1 MSACLMQTTL
11 EQKVSIKIPKIKND
25 DKCRKCSGSISL
37 NPFFRGRLSAWI
49 LHSGIE

>member
-11 EQKVSIKIPKIKND
+11 EKKVSIKIAKIKND
-25 DKCRKCSGSISL
+25 DKWRKCSGSISL
-37 NPFFRGRLSAWI
+37 NPFFRDHLSAWI